1 MRIGDGAPIV
11 ECPSCGPQPARPWTR
26 LGEWTVVSCDRCGL
40 RITWPRPGPEVL
52 ARVYAENAYYEDTG
66 MGASAAADWPERA
79 RGILGLIPADVRS
92 VLDLGAGEGHL
103 VAALKAV
110 GVEADGIEPSPAGR
124 QAARQIHGLDL
135 GTRLA
140 EAPRK
145 AYDLVT
151 LVHSLEHV
159 PDPPASLAAA
169 SAVLRPGGHLFIEVP
184 HADSVELWRPARR
197 RQLLCLPVHLYHF
210 TPETLAP
217 IVRRS
222 GLEIVGLHL
231 YNPDALEWMLS
242 LRGRWRGAAAVSRP
256 EATASPMA
264 SAGLPPDAARSRLWR
279 DRVLPWVRRRF
290 PGWKFQVV
298 ARRDMG

>member
-1 MRIGDGAPIV
+1 MKIGDGAPIV

-26 LGEWTVVSCDRCGL
+26 LGEWTVVSCARCGL

-52 ARVYAENAYYEDTG
+52 ARVYAEDAYYEDTG
-66 MGASAAADWPERA
+66 MGAGAAADWPERA
-79 RGILGLIPADVRS
+79 RGILGLIPADVHS
-92 VLDLGAGEGHL
+92 VLDVGAGEGHL

-124 QAARQIHGLDL
+124 QAAQQIHGLDL

-159 PDPPASLAAA
+159 PDPLASLADA
-169 SAVLRPGGHLFIEVP
+169 SALLRPGGHLFIEVP
-184 HADSVELWRPARR
+184 HADSVELWRPGRR

-217 IVRRS
+217 LVRRS
-222 GLEIVGLHL
+222 GLDIVGLHL
-231 YNPDALEWMLS
+231 YNPDALEWVLS
-242 LRGRWRGAAAVSRP
+242 LRGRAAFPAAP
-256 EATASPMA
+256 APA
-264 SAGLPPDAARSRLWR
+264 SAQEGPPPEPGPRRLWR

-290 PGWKFQVV
+290 PGWKFQMV
-298 ARRDMG
+298 ARRSGG

>member
-1 MRIGDGAPIV
+1 MRIGNGAPIV

-26 LGEWTVVSCDRCGL
+26 LGEWTVVSCARCGL

-159 PDPPASLAAA
+159 PDPPASLADA

-231 YNPDALEWMLS
+231 YNPDALEWVLS
-242 LRGRWRGAAAVSRP
+242 LRGRAAVPSAPAAAP
-256 EATASPMA
+256 A
-264 SAGLPPDAARSRLWR
+264 SAKAGPPPDPGPPRLWR

-298 ARRDMG
+298 ARRSGG

>member
-1 MRIGDGAPIV
+1 
-11 ECPSCGPQPARPWTR
+11 
-26 LGEWTVVSCDRCGL
+26 
-40 RITWPRPGPEVL
+40 VL
-52 ARVYAENAYYEDTG
+52 ARVYAEEAYYEDTG
-66 MGASAAADWPERA
+66 MGAGAAADWPERA

-92 VLDLGAGEGHL
+92 VLDVGAGEGHL

-124 QAARQIHGLDL
+124 QAAQQIHGLDL

-159 PDPPASLAAA
+159 PDPPASLADA

-217 IVRRS
+217 LVRRS

-231 YNPDALEWMLS
+231 YNPDALEWVLS
-242 LRGRWRGAAAVSRP
+242 LRRRAAVPTAPAAAP
-256 EATASPMA
+256 A
-264 SAGLPPDAARSRLWR
+264 SAKDGPPPDPGPPRLWR

-298 ARRDMG
+298 ARRSGG

>member
-1 MRIGDGAPIV
+1 
-11 ECPSCGPQPARPWTR
+11 
-26 LGEWTVVSCDRCGL
+26 
-40 RITWPRPGPEVL
+40 
-52 ARVYAENAYYEDTG
+52 
-66 MGASAAADWPERA
+66 
-79 RGILGLIPADVRS
+79 
-92 VLDLGAGEGHL
+92 
-103 VAALKAV
+103 
-110 GVEADGIEPSPAGR
+110 
-124 QAARQIHGLDL
+124 
-135 GTRLA
+135 
-140 EAPRK
+140 
-145 AYDLVT
+145 
-151 LVHSLEHV
+151 
-159 PDPPASLAAA
+159 
-169 SAVLRPGGHLFIEVP
+169 VP